1 MNEKLPHLKADQVIS
16 VLEKYSFAQVSQH
29 GSHQKWHQFD
39 TGMQVIV
46 PYHKGKE
53 LPLIVILGLL
63 SNAGIWIVVIVT
75 QPFSRWMGFAW
86 MAVGILVYYLYRRV
100 RHIAPDWQ
108 VEREKQPRL

>member
-53 LPLIVILGLL
+53 LPLGTLMSIIDG
-63 SNAGIWIVVIVT
+63 SGI
-75 QPFSRWMGFAW
+75 PKKEF
-86 MAVGILVYYLYRRV
+86 
-100 RHIAPDWQ
+100 H
-108 VEREKQPRL
+108 